1 MAEEQNTAA
10 FELVVGS
17 STFTQAEGGGL
28 QSLVF
33 EDHVDMV
40 SMVRAAFAVESDGS
54 GWGFTIGDEVTLAL
68 GSGTTA
74 VFTGEVVAMQVN
86 ADTNGTTHVVV
97 RCLDGLHKL
106 ARGRTS
112 RSWTDATDSS
122 VVEELA
128 EEAGSTAES
137 WDIEATTATH
147 DFIMQRN
154 ESNAAICKRLAARN
168 SYLLRVVDGVLHF
181 KPPDYD
187 SANATELGWGTNVK
201 AISCTYDSTDQVQEV
216 VVRGWSP
223 ADKDE
228 VVGTATDGEDGDIE
242 SIGSGDTGPTVAGAF
257 GSFTGYIADVP
268 VTDQDVADEIAAAEL
283 NRLAR
288 MFGRGTVRV
297 ACNAGTL
304 AGTMVNVSGCP
315 GPVNGNWYVLGS
327 RHSMG
332 PKGTQ
337 DTELTVC
344 RNTLGEDP

>member
-10 FELVVGS
+10 FELSIGS
-17 STFTQAEGGGL
+17 SSFTQAEGGGL
-28 QSLVF
+28 QSLVY

-40 SMVRAAFAVESDGS
+40 SMVRASFAVEADGS
-54 GWGFTIGDEVTLAL
+54 GWGFTIGDAVTLCL
-68 GSGTTA
+68 GPDTTS
-74 VFTGEVVAMQVN
+74 VFEGEVVAMQIN
-86 ADTNGTTHVVV
+86 ADTSGTTHVVV
-97 RCLDGLHKL
+97 RALDGLHKL

-128 EEAGSTAES
+128 EEAGFSAES
-137 WDIEATTATH
+137 WDIEATSATH
-147 DFIMQRN
+147 SFIMQRN

-187 SANATELGWGTNVK
+187 ASNAAELGWGSNVK
-201 AISCTYDSTDQVQEV
+201 SVSCTYDSTDQVQEV

-228 VVGTATDGEDGDIE
+228 VVGTAADDTDVET
-242 SIGSGDTGPTVAGAF
+242 IGSGDTGPTVAGAF

-288 MFGRGTVRV
+288 QFGRGTVRV
-297 ACNAGTL
+297 GCNASTL
-304 AGTMVNVSGCP
+304 AGTMINLSGCP
-315 GPVNGNWYVLGS
+315 GPVNGTWYVLGS

-337 DTELTVC
+337 DSELSVC
-344 RNTLGEDP
+344 RNTLGTDP